1 MTNLV
6 LTFHNIQDGAWF
18 EQTLH
23 LIGRFYTY
31 GTLDQLYARLSGEK
45 KSLNRM
51 CFLTFDD
58 GERSVYDVI
67 FPILQRLSIPAAM
80 FVSPLNIREGGAF
93 WFQRMRQLQF
103 QEIETLKNLP
113 LADIC
118 KHIDVLDP
126 SGATNG
132 DLNIDIPMF
141 EVLRKSGLVTFG
153 AHTQHHPVLS
163 NESDDTS
170 HKEIHDSIMD
180 LERLLGTRVRYFAY
194 PNGGKN
200 DFSNREINTLKQCG
214 IDMAFSTIP
223 GYATD
228 QDMYAVRRI
237 GLTCGNSMH
246 IVLKLLFPQMFVKIR
261 KWRDCLRGRTLY
273 EQLHAVENSSAGDKK
288 RITENGMFF
297 VAEYA
302 NISAE
307 SVELYNS

>member
-93 WFQRMRQLQF
+93 WFQRMRQLQL

-153 AHTQHHPVLS
+153 AHTQHHPILS
-163 NESDDTS
+163 NESDDIS
-170 HKEIHDSIMD
+170 YMEIHDSITD
-180 LERLLGTRVRYFAY
+180 LEQLLGTKVRYFAY
-194 PNGGKN
+194 PNGGGK
-200 DFSNREINTLKQCG
+200 DFSIREINTLKQCG

-223 GYATD
+223 GYATNGN
-228 QDMYAVRRI
+228 MYSIRRI
-237 GLTCGNSMH
+237 GLTCGNFLH
-246 IVLKLLFPQMFVKIR
+246 ILLKLLFPQMCIKIR
-261 KWRDCLRGRTLY
+261 RWKNCLRGRTLY
-273 EQLHAVENSSAGDKK
+273 NNHTHS
-288 RITENGMFF
+288 
-297 VAEYA
+297 
-302 NISAE
+302 
-307 SVELYNS
+307 